1 MAAKKTTSWYGV
13 RTLFRL
19 VAIGKPKWTDRYFDP
34 ASTLVEDRVVLFQAT
49 DFDDAIH
56 QAKAEARRYCKATR
70 YTNIYGQRVQ
80 LRFLKAIDAF
90 SMLDN
95 QPRAGCEVY
104 SSTAIVPTSVRD
116 AGVVT
121 RWFGKKERGAWQAR
135 NKFIHDKILTDA
147 LQAMKQLDAKRST
160 RPAARKKTHS

>member
-1 MAAKKTTSWYGV
+1 
-13 RTLFRL
+13 L

-49 DFDDAIH
+49 DFEDAIKR
-56 QAKAEARRYCKATR
+56 ADIEAQRYCKATR
-70 YTNIYGQRVQ
+70 YKNIYGQSVQ

-95 QPRAGCEVY
+95 EPGSGSEVY

-116 AGVVT
+116 VGVVT
-121 RWFGKKERGAWQAR
+121 RWFGKKERGAWQTR
-135 NKFIHDKILTDA
+135 NKFIHGQILADA
-147 LQAMKQLDAKRST
+147 LQSMKQSATKRST
-160 RPAARKKTHS
+160 RPAAKRKIRS